1 MNKEREKKT
10 EEKYAKPNPFKL
22 KDDDKN
28 QREFSEKLREAP
40 KFDRVQLEYK
50 VHKNTTEKKSVIEKI
65 KAQLKQHPTL
75 SILSLF
81 ISEFALIQTT
91 TNILLSITPPGVVG
105 AIVTEAFVISEAIA
119 LALLNIPIID
129 DLLQP
134 EPSW

>member
-1 MNKEREKKT
+1 MSFEKEVGEKGEGKKKEVRFPQLLK
-10 EEKYAKPNPFKL
+10 EEKSSKEFEIKEI
-22 KDDDKN
+22 
-28 QREFSEKLREAP
+28 REEKE
-40 KFDRVQLEYK
+40 E
-50 VHKNTTEKKSVIEKI
+50 EGVIEKI
-65 KAQLKQHPTL
+65 KKTLKKHRTL

-134 EPSW
+134 EPS